1 MHTRTQTLA
10 MLISLG
16 IAHFSQAVKTSEVH
30 SEVLQGELDFYTTI
44 AFELL
49 QKSFFLLTVNAGG
62 AMISL
67 AGGVLC

>member
-1 MHTRTQTLA
+1 MY
-10 MLISLG
+10 
-16 IAHFSQAVKTSEVH
+16 SEVQ
-30 SEVLQGELDFYTTI
+30 QGELDFYTII

-49 QKSFFLLTVNAGG
+49 QKSFCSPVNAGG